1 MNIKKHGLRFH
12 GSFTYR
18 NRTDEIIWHHAEANC
33 TVEDIHSWHL
43 NNGWIGCGYNLII
56 YKDGTVHEGRPLNA
70 VGAHASGHNSRSVG
84 VCCIGRYDIE
94 TMPQAQLDAARQV
107 QAYLKGLYPGA
118 ATKRHKDV
126 NATSCP
132 GKNFPFSEIAGT
144 PGDASAEAS
153 TVGQGI
159 SPSGNWYARLQ
170 TECNAQGFSTQKV
183 DGLPGPNTLAGC
195 PQLGRNSRGRI
206 TALMQERLIALGYSC
221 GPCGAD
227 GINGAE
233 TQAAIKAF
241 QRDHGLAVD
250 GIVGQ
255 KTWSKLLGLS

>member
-1 MNIKKHGLRFH
+1 MNIIKHGLRFN

-84 VCCIGRYDIE
+84 VCCIGRYDVE
-94 TMPQAQLDAARQV
+94 TMPKEQLDAAKQV

-132 GKNFPFSEIAGT
+132 GKNFPFSEISG
-144 PGDASAEAS
+144 ASAGSVDVTTSDVQAQS
-153 TVGQGI
+153 
-159 SPSGNWYARLQ
+159 SDDWCARLQ
-170 TECNAQGFSTQKV
+170 KECNAQKFSKQKV
-183 DGLPGPNTLAGC
+183 DNIPGPNTLAGC
-195 PQLGRNSRGRI
+195 PQLGRKSRGKI
-206 TALMQERLIALGYSC
+206 TALMQERLNALGYDCSAVDGVN
-221 GPCGAD
+221 GPK
-227 GINGAE
+227 

-241 QRDHGLAVD
+241 QRNHGLVAD
-250 GIVGQ
+250 GIVGP